1 MKKKIFLLLS
11 IFLIIAIFYFFY
23 INKKNDS
30 YKNVINLFDNVKD
43 EKYLGYF
50 FRYPNINIRDIE
62 NKIRLSIVINEL
74 YLENKKDEYK
84 EEDVKNKYKT
94 FFNDN
99 KYKSESTLYKDK
111 KVIYK
116 DKKYYITNDD
126 SNNKFKIYQK
136 EIKKEYFFN
145 KLSVYV
151 KIAYLKISHD
161 RYDIY
166 KFYDNEYIA
175 SIDEIKEIEKYEKD
189 LKTYKFEFIM
199 KDNKYKLERVGEV
212 K

>member
-23 INKKNDS
+23 INKRNDS
-30 YKNVINLFDNVKD
+30 YKNIINLFDNVKD

-94 FFNDN
+94 FFNDD

-116 DKKYYITNDD
+116 DKKYYIKSDD

-189 LKTYKFEFIM
+189 LKIYKFEFIM

>member
-23 INKKNDS
+23 INKRNDS

-116 DKKYYITNDD
+116 DKKYYITSDD

-175 SIDEIKEIEKYEKD
+175 SIDEIKEIENYEKD

>member
-23 INKKNDS
+23 INKRNDS

-84 EEDVKNKYKT
+84 EEDVKNKFIMIINIKV
-94 FFNDN
+94 NL
-99 KYKSESTLYKDK
+99 LYIK
-111 KVIYK
+111 
-116 DKKYYITNDD
+116 
-126 SNNKFKIYQK
+126 
-136 EIKKEYFFN
+136 IKKLFI
-145 KLSVYV
+145 
-151 KIAYLKISHD
+151 KIKNI
-161 RYDIY
+161 I
-166 KFYDNEYIA
+166 
-175 SIDEIKEIEKYEKD
+175 
-189 LKTYKFEFIM
+189 
-199 KDNKYKLERVGEV
+199 
-212 K
+212 

>member
-23 INKKNDS
+23 INKRNDS

-116 DKKYYITNDD
+116 DKKYYITSDD

-151 KIAYLKISHD
+151 KIAYLKTSHD

-166 KFYDNEYIA
+166 KFYDN
-175 SIDEIKEIEKYEKD
+175 
-189 LKTYKFEFIM
+189 
-199 KDNKYKLERVGEV
+199 
-212 K
+212 

>member
-23 INKKNDS
+23 INKRNDS
-30 YKNVINLFDNVKD
+30 YKNIINLFDNVKD

-62 NKIRLSIVINEL
+62 NKIRLAIVINEL

-116 DKKYYITNDD
+116 DKKYYITSDD

-151 KIAYLKISHD
+151 KIA
-161 RYDIY
+161 
-166 KFYDNEYIA
+166 
-175 SIDEIKEIEKYEKD
+175 
-189 LKTYKFEFIM
+189 
-199 KDNKYKLERVGEV
+199 
-212 K
+212 

>member
-23 INKKNDS
+23 INKRNDS

-99 KYKSESTLYKDK
+99 KCKSESTLYKDK

-116 DKKYYITNDD
+116 DKKYYITSDD

>member
-23 INKKNDS
+23 INKRNDS
-30 YKNVINLFDNVKD
+30 YKNIINLFDNVKD

-84 EEDVKNKYKT
+84 EEDAKNKYKT
-94 FFNDN
+94 FFNDD

-116 DKKYYITNDD
+116 DKKYYIKSDD
-126 SNNKFKIYQK
+126 FNNKFKIYQK

-151 KIAYLKISHD
+151 KIAYLKTSHD

-189 LKTYKFEFIM
+189 LKIYKFEFIM

>member
-23 INKKNDS
+23 INKRNDS

-116 DKKYYITNDD
+116 DKKYYITSDD

-175 SIDEIKEIEKYEKD
+175 SIDEIKEIENYEKY

>member
-23 INKKNDS
+23 INKRNDS
-30 YKNVINLFDNVKD
+30 YKNIINLFDNVKD

-116 DKKYYITNDD
+116 DKKYYITSDD

-151 KIAYLKISHD
+151 KIAYLKTSHD

-189 LKTYKFEFIM
+189 LKTYKFEIIM